1 MKKLILA
8 LVLTSSFVFP
18 ISVRAQ
24 EQVCTTVY
32 GGGTVCG
39 AHTPIETD
47 LGDINPLLLGL
58 GLLTISG
65 FLYFYSTKKS
75 LKIKEVNNK

>member
-1 MKKLILA
+1 MKKLILLLILA
-8 LVLTSSFVFP
+8 SSFAITSPV
-18 ISVRAQ
+18 IAQ

-39 AHTPIETD
+39 AHAPVETD
-47 LGDINPLLLGL
+47 LGDISPVVLGVI
-58 GLLTISG
+58 LLTISG
-65 FLYFYSTKKS
+65 VLYFYSNKKS